1 MIQLLSFFSLLV
13 FFSTALA
20 APIYKSEDES
30 GNPVFSDKAPES
42 AEQIEVKEPAT
53 FESSLYAKQYKSV
66 TDKIQSA
73 KDSNN
78 SDTFKYQTLAIT
90 SPENGTAIRDN
101 AGNIELHFLVEPGIQ
116 QGHTIQLMMDG
127 QVHSAVG
134 STGSVSIQNIDRG
147 THQFNLNVT
156 RKEDGKVLQ
165 TGPTTSITLLR
176 YSSQH

>member
-1 MIQLLSFFSLLV
+1 MIQLLFFFSLLV

-30 GNPVFSDKAPES
+30 GNPVFSDTAPES

-53 FESSLYAKQYKSV
+53 FESSLYARQYKSV
-66 TDKIQSA
+66 TDKIQNA

-127 QVHSAVG
+127 QVHSTVG
-134 STGSVSIQNIDRG
+134 STGSFSIQNIDRG